1 MGLFSLM
8 KQLQNSSK
16 QMKSLIPILIL
27 INISTSFI
35 QAEDV
40 KIDYTRWGLPEGVIV
55 RIGKGSRTAPV
66 AISPETTRLAI
77 ATTIGIWLYDS
88 ETYQEIA
95 LLAPHKPPCTS
106 LKFSPDGRTLA
117 TGTADGKIRL
127 WKSETGASKETLDGH
142 TGPIS
147 KLTFTPNGETL
158 ISTGGNW
165 EEGKR
170 IQLWNTETWKNIT
183 TLPLKVIN
191 NAVALS
197 PDGNVLAVNYSKEIG
212 LWDVKTG
219 KQIARVRYKKIS
231 FASVFL
237 LEFSPDGE
245 LLAIGNSNDIYL
257 WNTKTQQLRTILI
270 GHESMVSV
278 LKFSPDSKILAST
291 SGGHTAQG
299 TAIWL
304 WNITTGERIATLL
317 GHKEGVRLFE
327 FSPDSNTLVSI
338 SGDLTI
344 RLWDINT
351 GQLKALLTEHKT
363 DIFSLE
369 FTPDRTTL
377 IARDWDANIHSW
389 DLKTG
394 EHKNVFTGQTHQKT
408 PKFAQQKYNRF
419 EWYSP
424 AIFSA
429 DGQTLYCANADNT
442 IWMYDTNAGKLKK
455 KLTGYTFQPYNV
467 VISPN
472 KQTVA
477 NAGLDNTIHLWDI
490 NTGKIKVTLKTDME
504 DIIPMAFSSDGKI
517 LASRGQNEIQLWEVK
532 VDTANTA
539 SKRSTLRQL
548 MHLIS
553 FVQERAPLRYQRQL
567 ASFARTVRNKDIRSE
582 QYRAT
587 LKGHTGHVGAVSFS
601 PDGKTLASGGSWN
614 NTTQKSDTTI
624 RLWDSQTAQPKAIL
638 TGHTSGIRCLSFSP
652 DGKILTSGSHDNTI
666 RLWNTS
672 THEKISIL
680 TGHSKVVLSVAF
692 SPDGKILASG
702 GYDNTIRLWDVQSGK
717 LRRTLNGHVEAIFYL
732 TFSPDGDILASVS
745 RDGTILL
752 WDLQEIGE

>member
-1 MGLFSLM
+1 
-8 KQLQNSSK
+8 
-16 QMKSLIPILIL
+16 MKSLIPILIL
-27 INISTSFI
+27 INVSTSFI

-55 RIGKGSRTAPV
+55 RIGRGTRTAPV

-95 LLAPHKPPCTS
+95 LLVPHKPHCTS
-106 LKFSPDGRTLA
+106 LTFSPDGRTLA

-127 WKSETGASKETLDGH
+127 WKSETGVSKETLAGH

-147 KLTFTPNGETL
+147 RLTFTQNGETL
-158 ISTGGNW
+158 ISIGDMWRGDRT
-165 EEGKR
+165 
-170 IQLWNTETWKNIT
+170 IQLWNAKTFQHRT
-183 TLPLKVIN
+183 TLPLKVRN

-197 PDGNVLAVNYSKEIG
+197 PDGNVLAVNHSEEIG

-219 KQIARVRYKKIS
+219 KQIAHVRDKKIS
-231 FASVFL
+231 FTLVYL

-245 LLAIGNSNDIYL
+245 LLAIGNINDIYL
-257 WNTKTQQLRTILI
+257 WDTKTQQFRTSLI
-270 GHESMVSV
+270 GHESYVRV
-278 LKFSPDSKILAST
+278 LKFSADSKILASA

-304 WNITTGERIATLL
+304 WNITTGQHIATLL

-327 FSPDSNTLVSI
+327 FSPDSNTLVST

-351 GQLKALLTEHKT
+351 GQRNASLTEHKT

-394 EHKNVFTGQTHQKT
+394 EHKNVFTGQTHQRT
-408 PKFAQQKYNRF
+408 TKFAQQKYDRF
-419 EWYSP
+419 SWYSP

-455 KLTGYTFQPYNV
+455 KLTGYTFKPYQV
-467 VISPN
+467 LISPN
-472 KQTVA
+472 KQTIA
-477 NAGLDNTIHLWDI
+477 NAGLDNTIHLWDM

-504 DIIPMAFSSDGKI
+504 NIIPKAFSSDGKI
-517 LASRGQNEIQLWEVK
+517 LASRGQNDIQLWDVK
-532 VDTANTA
+532 EDTANVA

-548 MHLIS
+548 MHLIN
-553 FVQERAPLRYQRQL
+553 FIQDRAPLRYQRQL
-567 ASFARTVRNKDIRSE
+567 ATFARTVRNKDIRSE

-614 NTTQKSDTTI
+614 DTTRKSDTTI
-624 RLWDSQTAQPKAIL
+624 RLWDLQTAQSKAIL
-638 TGHTSGIRCLSFSP
+638 TGHTSEIRCLSFSP
-652 DGKILTSGSHDNTI
+652 DGKILASGSQDNTI
-666 RLWNTS
+666 WLWNAS

-680 TGHSKVVLSVAF
+680 TGHSKVVLTVVF
-692 SPDGKILASG
+692 SPDGKTLASG

-717 LRRTLNGHVEAIFYL
+717 LRRTLNGHVGTIFYL

-752 WDLQEIGE
+752 WDMQETGE

>member
-1 MGLFSLM
+1 M
-8 KQLQNSSK
+8 KKL
-16 QMKSLIPILIL
+16 ILIL
-27 INISTSFI
+27 IIFSFALGLSHA
-35 QAEDV
+35 QNQN
-40 KIDYTRWGLPEGVIV
+40 IDYTRWGLPEGVIV
-55 RIGKGSRTAPV
+55 RIGRGTRTAPV
-66 AISPETTRLAI
+66 AISPETTRLAM

-88 ETYQEIA
+88 ETYQEIT
-95 LLAPHKPPCTS
+95 LLAPHKPPCTA
-106 LKFSPDGRTLA
+106 LTFSPDGRTLA

-127 WKSETGASKETLDGH
+127 WKSETGASKETFAGH

-147 KLTFTPNGETL
+147 KLTFTQNGETL

-165 EEGKR
+165 EGDRTIK
-170 IQLWNTETWKNIT
+170 LWNTETWTNRT
-183 TLPLKVIN
+183 TLPLKVMN

-197 PDGNVLAVNYSKEIG
+197 PDSNVLAVNHSEEIG

-219 KQIARVRYKKIS
+219 KQIAHVRDKKIS
-231 FASVFL
+231 FTLVYL

-245 LLAIGNSNDIYL
+245 SLAIGNSNEIYL
-257 WNTKTQQLRTILI
+257 WDTKIQQFRTILI

-291 SGGHTAQG
+291 SRHYEGQG
-299 TAIWL
+299 TGTSVWL
-304 WNITTGERIATLL
+304 WDTTTGQHIATLL

-327 FSPDSNTLVSI
+327 FSPDINTLVST

-351 GQLKALLTEHKT
+351 GQLNASLTEHKT

-369 FTPDRTTL
+369 FIPDRTTL

-394 EHKNVFTGQTHQKT
+394 EHKNVFTGQMHPRTT
-408 PKFAQQKYNRF
+408 KFAQQKYDRF
-419 EWYSP
+419 SWYSP

-429 DGQTLYCANADNT
+429 DGQTLYCANVDNT
-442 IWMYDTNAGKLKK
+442 ICMYDTNTGKLKK
-455 KLTGYTFQPYNV
+455 KLTGYTFQPYRV

-472 KQTVA
+472 KQTIA

-490 NTGKIKVTLKTDME
+490 NTGKIKVTLKTDIE

-517 LASRGQNEIQLWEVK
+517 LASLGQNDIQLWDVK
-532 VDTANTA
+532 VDTANAA

-548 MHLIS
+548 RHLIS
-553 FVQERAPLRYQRQL
+553 FVQDRAPLRYQRQL
-567 ASFARTVRNKDIRSE
+567 ANFARTVRNKDIRSE

-614 NTTQKSDTTI
+614 DTTRKSDTTI
-624 RLWDSQTAQPKAIL
+624 RLWDSQTAQSKAIL
-638 TGHTSGIRCLSFSP
+638 TGHTSEIRCLGFSP
-652 DGKILTSGSHDNTI
+652 DGKILASGSHNNII

-680 TGHSKVVLSVAF
+680 TGHSKAVLTVTF
-692 SPDGKILASG
+692 SPDGKTLASG
-702 GYDNTIRLWDVQSGK
+702 GYDNTIRLWDVPSGK
-717 LRRTLNGHVEAIFYL
+717 LRRTLNGHLGTIFYL

-752 WDLQEIGE
+752 WDMQETDE